1 MFVLIS
7 SCSIFE
13 LTSGYFI
20 CLNYCLD
27 MFDMRDGL
35 ILQLLAYQLYLMF
48 VLTAAHNV
56 GYVVDAVIY

>member
-1 MFVLIS
+1 MFVLLS

-20 CLNYCLD
+20 CLNCCLD

-35 ILQLLAYQLYLMF
+35 IRQLLAYQLYLMF
-48 VLTAAHNV
+48 ALTAAHNV
-56 GYVVDAVIY
+56 AHVMDAVIY